1 MNQPIVRF
9 TKLLLD
15 IMFWLGILVTV
26 SLPLFFKWVGNY
38 IEEFKTFF
46 LQLTVLYMLSGVMSL
61 LIVWELR
68 RMFDTVL
75 ADDAFVTANAV
86 SLKKMAKC
94 SFVIALLSLVRLFFM
109 PTPATAVIIIVF
121 SIAGLF
127 SLVLCQVFEK
137 AVRYKEENDL
147 TI

>member
-1 MNQPIVRF
+1 MNQRLVRF

-15 IMFWLGILVTV
+15 AMFWLGILVTV
-26 SLPLFFKWVGNY
+26 SLPLLFRWVGNY
-38 IEEFKTFF
+38 IEEFHRFYMP
-46 LQLTVLYMLSGVMSL
+46 LTLLYMLSGLMSL
-61 LIVWELR
+61 LIVRELR
-68 RMFDTVL
+68 RMFGTVL
-75 ADDAFVTANAV
+75 ADDAFVAANV
-86 SLKKMAKC
+86 LSLKKMARY
-94 SFVIALLSLVRLFFM
+94 SFVIALLSLIRLFFM
-109 PTPATAVIIIVF
+109 PTPATAIIIIVF

>member
-1 MNQPIVRF
+1 MDQRLTRF

-15 IMFWLGILVTV
+15 VMFWLGILVTL
-26 SLPLFFKWVGNY
+26 SLPLLFKLVGTY
-38 IEEFKTFF
+38 IKEFRAFY
-46 LQLTVLYMLSGVMSL
+46 LPLTVLYLLSGVMSL
-61 LIVWELR
+61 LIVRQLR

-86 SLKKMAKC
+86 SLRKMAGY
-94 SFVIALLSLVRLFFM
+94 SFVIALLSLTRLFFM

-137 AVRYKEENDL
+137 AIRYKEENDL